1 MITVAQPASPL
12 LFLADVFLGIFRI
25 WGWFKQGVIRFLEQ
39 LLDTNASRVQGDV
52 EQRVVESRL
61 RLEAEVRKLLRE
73 VSRSA
78 EQALSQARELLA
90 AGSEVI
96 PKELERLRKLEEEL
110 KALRS
115 LQLTGGQDQSSGK
128 A

>member
-1 MITVAQPASPL
+1 M
-12 LFLADVFLGIFRI
+12 FLGTLRV
-25 WGWFKQGVIRFLEQ
+25 WGRFKQDVIRFLEQ

-96 PKELERLRKLEEEL
+96 PKEVERLRNLEEEL

-115 LQLTGGQDQSSGK
+115 LQSTGGQDQSSEK